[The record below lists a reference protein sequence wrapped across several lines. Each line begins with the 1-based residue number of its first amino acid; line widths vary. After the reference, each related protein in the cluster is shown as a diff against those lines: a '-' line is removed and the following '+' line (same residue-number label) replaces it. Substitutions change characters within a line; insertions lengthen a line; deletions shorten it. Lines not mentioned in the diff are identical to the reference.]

1 VVRLRDERLKLAVQA
16 LEEARAAEL
25 AASTDLLNAT
35 AAREQAET
43 ARRALSSMRADILD
57 FIEAEEWLRT
67 QAVCEELA
75 RQRWRQLRAMFDR
88 CQLKVKEARTKL
100 RQLTL
105 LQERLMHARRTK
117 ENRAERVAEDEIGQ
131 RIAQAQR
138 SRR

>member
-1 VVRLRDERLKLAVQA
+1 MRLRDERLKLAVRA

-25 AASTDLLNAT
+25 AASTDLAQ
-35 AAREQAET
+35 AVAGREQAET
-43 ARRALSSMRADILD
+43 ARRALSSMPADILD

-67 QAVCEELA
+67 QAVSEELA
-75 RQRWRQLRAMFDR
+75 KQRWRQVRATFDR
-88 CQLKVKEARTKL
+88 CQLRVKDARTKL

-105 LQERLMHARRTK
+105 LQERLLHARRTK

-138 SRR
+138 GRR